1 MNRAQQVTT
10 VSPGAIALVSTALMA
25 IGLVSVASATASLDR
40 SLLSPG
46 MFRTP
51 FGKQLIFAAV
61 AIALML
67 ATTWAAIPA
76 LASAKARRFVALGLF
91 GFAVVLLLAALIP
104 GLGDPHRGS
113 NRWLNFAQLGLNVRF
128 QPSELAKLALVTFL
142 AYRLTKRNVEPKTFL
157 RSFLPNA
164 AAVALMIAL
173 VGKENFGTA
182 GLLACVAG
190 SMLLVGGCRF
200 LHLGSLAAIGGAGLT
215 YLLLAATYR
224 MDRVTA
230 FLDIW
235 NDPQGKGYQPIQ
247 SLATIA
253 SGGWYGRG
261 LGEGIQ
267 KYGYLPECHTDFIF
281 AVLCEEAGAVGGFLV
296 IGLFCA
302 FLWLGIRVMLAAP
315 TPFERMLALGLT
327 LTITLQAA
335 INIAVVTVVAPT
347 TGVPLPMLSAGGSGL
362 LTVSVG
368 IGVLCAIAIRGQRAA
383 AFHESR
389 TD

>member
-1 MNRAQQVTT
+1 MKGVQRATT
-10 VSPGAIALVSTALMA
+10 VSPGALALVSAALMA
-25 IGLVSVASATASLDR
+25 IGLVTVASATASLDR
-40 SLLSPG
+40 PVISPG
-46 MFRTP
+46 MFATP
-51 FGKQLIFAAV
+51 FGKQLIFAAI
-61 AIALML
+61 AIGLML

-76 LASAKARRFVALGLF
+76 LASAPSRRFVALGLF

-113 NRWLNFAQLGLNVRF
+113 NRWLDFAQLGLNIRF
-128 QPSELAKLALVTFL
+128 QPSELAKLSLVTLL
-142 AYRLTKRNVEPKTFL
+142 AYLLADRDVDPKSFT
-157 RSFLPNA
+157 RSFLPVA
-164 AAVALMIAL
+164 IAVGVLVAL
-173 VGKENFGTA
+173 VGTENLGTA

-190 SMLLVGGCRF
+190 AMLLVGGCRF
-200 LHLGSLAAIGGAGLT
+200 LHLGTLAGIGGVGLT
-215 YLLLAATYR
+215 YLLFAAKYR
-224 MDRVTA
+224 LDRVTA

-235 NDPQGKGYQPIQ
+235 DDPQGKGYQPIQ

-267 KYGYLPECHTDFIF
+267 KHGYLPECHTDFVF
-281 AVLCEEAGAVGGFLV
+281 AILCEEAGAMGGFLV
-296 IGLFCA
+296 IGLFVA
-302 FLWLGIRVMLAAP
+302 FLWLGMRVMLAAP
-315 TPFERMLALGLT
+315 TPFERLLAFGLT
-327 LTITLQAA
+327 LTVALQAV

-383 AFHESR
+383 AIHENL